1 MIFNDDDD
9 DDDDNYVN
17 DSEDY
22 SGYNDNDDDSKDG
35 DVKHYD
41 VNTY

>member
-1 MIFNDDDD
+1 MTFNDDDD
-9 DDDDNYVN
+9 DDNDNYLN

>member
-1 MIFNDDDD
+1 MIFN

-22 SGYNDNDDDSKDG
+22 SGYDDNDDDSKDK

-41 VNTY
+41 C